1 VGAAVVAGLVVPVTF
16 PVVVAL
22 VDVDVELDAAETKR
36 VTLEPF
42 VTVAPGFGACSTIVP
57 AGLPEDTGVVAALS
71 PNLARVDRAWGSGKP
86 PRSGTDRRDA
96 LAEASGVAVVP
107 DVASPLVTTTV
118 VVLECPRRL
127 SSKAAST
134 PAVTNANTTIA
145 NNIPAPIPR
154 SGGRSTGS
162 GVDD

>member
-1 VGAAVVAGLVVPVTF
+1 VGAIVVAG
-16 PVVVAL
+16 VVVAVAL
-22 VDVDVELDAAETKR
+22 AVVVPLAGVVVEVVAAETRR

-42 VTVAPGFGACSTIVP
+42 ASFAPGFGACSRIVP
-57 AGLPEDTGVVAALS
+57 AGLPEDTGVVASLS
-71 PNLARVDRAWGSGKP
+71 PRAASLARAWASGNP

-96 LAEASGVAVVP
+96 LAEASGVAAVP

-154 SGGRSTGS
+154 SEGRSTGS